1 MDDEQE
7 RIVSECMPTESITA
21 AGAVS
26 TRFASRAPTQ
36 IQQHRGAADAL
47 WTSGGRRCN
56 MGCCHTCVPGGTDVT
71 WHRLHGYSSSDED
84 SSSLSLSSLSSELSS
99 VAGEGVYDCS
109 GQRSSQ
115 LVRSYSAALC
125 VNSTS
130 LGMDD
135 QLTRRLTVPAL
146 HATRVPRLF
155 LSSRPRA
162 DKHRFSGFLLRVSP
176 TSTTSLVLLPE
187 CAAPV
192 AALEGGGVGVGAAL
206 DVVAPGDVGSWG
218 AVDVDTRAAVRLAA
232 SLGAAKPLVSGN
244 ACPRAPVCVVSPPV
258 AGRGRTGVDTWGTV
272 PATGLPVVA
281 MDTSGRTNGDE
292 VGGTASASLPLP
304 PGCPRVAL
312 PGMVASVALTRSVNA
327 VALSAISCV
336 RCTIRLARD
345 SVDAP
350 LSSPARGRD
359 RVSWWSKLALRGR
372 LPLGSPG
379 ALGV

>member
-130 LGMDD
+130 LG
-135 QLTRRLTVPAL
+135 L
-146 HATRVPRLF
+146 HAAHTW
-155 LSSRPRA
+155 
-162 DKHRFSGFLLRVSP
+162 
-176 TSTTSLVLLPE
+176 E
-187 CAAPV
+187 
-192 AALEGGGVGVGAAL
+192 
-206 DVVAPGDVGSWG
+206 
-218 AVDVDTRAAVRLAA
+218 AV
-232 SLGAAKPLVSGN
+232 N
-244 ACPRAPVCVVSPPV
+244 
-258 AGRGRTGVDTWGTV
+258 
-272 PATGLPVVA
+272 
-281 MDTSGRTNGDE
+281 
-292 VGGTASASLPLP
+292 
-304 PGCPRVAL
+304 RVAKYFHWYHGCSREQL
-312 PGMVASVALTRSVNA
+312 GRQY
-327 VALSAISCV
+327 
-336 RCTIRLARD
+336 TIRSRIQTI
-345 SVDAP
+345 
-350 LSSPARGRD
+350 
-359 RVSWWSKLALRGR
+359 
-372 LPLGSPG
+372 
-379 ALGV
+379 